1 MTSSS
6 KKGFLLTRQVQDLPH
21 SLQLTYWLKGDSG
34 PVKLCVEHE
43 KTIFFVENQSVELFE
58 IRPTWKDSSVKMEQ
72 GIAKTTFVKKDESWK
87 VFWQRSDLKWH
98 RYEPMPTVRFF
109 EEFLELIA
117 EDEHA
122 CFFG

>member
-1 MTSSS
+1 MAISEFEV
-6 KKGFLLTRQVQDLPH
+6 KRCENELRKFMEKHRP
-21 SLQLTYWLKGDSG
+21 
-34 PVKLCVEHE
+34 PVHIRNELDFGYR
-43 KTIFFVENQSVELFE
+43 IENQSVELFE
-58 IRPTWKDSSVKMEQ
+58 IRPNWKDSSVKMEQ